1 MKVMRRSAG
10 FFCIVFG
17 PLAIAFYG
25 LAFVVVH
32 GAKRPYR
39 IAQFLF
45 SFGPAMIVLGKRCHG
60 IGGYDLLLLLLL
72 RRLLRI
78 VDVAVAVVI
87 DSRIYPR
94 CTVPLSAPSCRGRR
108 ASSNNL
114 LVLLI
119 LNILGLVLLIL
130 SVHNAIEDLKTEQTS
145 VSSSLFNA
153 IPSKIL

>member
-1 MKVMRRSAG
+1 VKVMRRSAG

-60 IGGYDLLLLLLL
+60 IGGYDLLLL

-78 VDVAVAVVI
+78 VDVDVAVAVVI

-94 CTVPLSAPSCRGRR
+94 CTVPLSAFSCRGRR

-145 VSSSLFNA
+145 VSSSLFDA

>member
-1 MKVMRRSAG
+1 VKVMRRSAG

-78 VDVAVAVVI
+78 VDVAVVI

-94 CTVPLSAPSCRGRR
+94 CTVPLSAFSCRGRR

-145 VSSSLFNA
+145 VSSSLFDA

>member
-17 PLAIAFYG
+17 PLAVAFYR
-25 LAFVVVH
+25 LAFVVVPV
-32 GAKRPYR
+32 AKRPYR

-45 SFGPAMIVLGKRCHG
+45 TFGPAMIVPGECCHG
-60 IGGYDLLLLLLL
+60 IGGHDLLLLLLL
-72 RRLLRI
+72 LLMLLSRLLLR
-78 VDVAVAVVI
+78 VVVVI

-94 CTVPLSAPSCRGRR
+94 RTVPLSTPSWRGRR

-114 LVLLI
+114 LLLLI

-130 SVHNAIEDLKTEQTS
+130 SVHDAVL
-145 VSSSLFNA
+145 
-153 IPSKIL
+153 